1 MPHAWHR
8 MTESMQPAFRLDI
21 WLGGRR
27 KYHAR
32 GAQGQRNDARY
43 NCPSAHPT
51 RRLIPAA
58 SHHRGPGPQS
68 SERRSL
74 CRDLP
79 RDLRPFVALRQP
91 LGRDVQR
98 SEHLRRPIAALQI
111 EEQHAGP
118 VRLVHGIL
126 AGQPE
131 THVVLRQ
138 QDVCGAGVDLRLVL
152 AHPEDLRRREAGQHL
167 VAGEGKQPI
176 ETEPLGDLVALLT
189 GALIVPQ
196 DRRPEHP
203 VIAVEHRQP
212 VHLAGH
218 ADGAHI
224 GAGRAGLC
232 QRTSDAGSRAFPPL
246 MRILLRPERAGRGD
260 GQLGGRAGDH
270 RPLLIDQQRLGA
282 RRRYV
287 YAEKEPFCS
296 HHLPRWSVRGWSCR
310 NRLDEDGTHYTAS
323 RRDAQNWASSEI
335 AGSYRRRQRPHRP

>member
-1 MPHAWHR
+1 MPHARHR
-8 MTESMQPAFRLDI
+8 MAESVQPAFRLDI
-21 WLGGRR
+21 RLGGRR

-32 GAQGQRNDARY
+32 GAQSQRNDARY
-43 NCPSAHPT
+43 DCPSAHAA
-51 RRLIPAA
+51 RRLISAA
-58 SHHRGPGPQS
+58 GHHRGAGPQS

-79 RDLRPFVALRQP
+79 RDLRPFVAFRQP

-98 SEHLRRPIAALQI
+98 GQHLRRPIATLQI

-118 VRLVHGIL
+118 VGLVHRVL

-138 QDVCGAGVDLRLVL
+138 QDVRGAGVDLRLVF

-167 VAGEGKQPI
+167 VAGEGEQPV
-176 ETEPLGDLVALLT
+176 EAKPLGDLVALLT
-189 GALIVPQ
+189 RALIVPE

-203 VIAVEHRQP
+203 IVAVEHRQP

-224 GAGRAGLC
+224 VAGRARLC
-232 QRTSDAGSRAFPPL
+232 QRAADAGSRAFPPL

-270 RPLLIDQQRLGA
+270 CPLLIDQQRLSA
-282 RRRYV
+282 RRRDI
-287 YAEKEPFCS
+287 YAEKKPLCS
-296 HHLPRWSVRGWSCR
+296 HHLPRWSVRGWPCR

-323 RRDAQNWASSEI
+323 HRDAQNWTNSEMT
-335 AGSYRRRQRPHRP
+335 GWDGRRQRPNRP